1 MGGAYRSCAG
11 ALANLMLEKNAENVQ
26 VGTLRALPLMEADFN
41 AMNKVIFGARMLA
54 NATRAKSFLRNS
66 SGA

>member
-1 MGGAYRSCAG
+1 
-11 ALANLMLEKNAENVQ
+11 MLEKNAENVQ